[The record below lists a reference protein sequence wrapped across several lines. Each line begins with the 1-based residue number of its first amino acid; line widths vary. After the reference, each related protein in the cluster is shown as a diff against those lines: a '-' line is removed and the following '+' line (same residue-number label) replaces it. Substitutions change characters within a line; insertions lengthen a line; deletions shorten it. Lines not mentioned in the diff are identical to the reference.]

1 MMLIWMKI
9 LLIMSSVY
17 KKIQL
22 MGKRYNALVV
32 QFTKEVTGLWAYKNM
47 FNQVVNRGMW
57 FYDNPPGYFFFFYL
71 LKKYH
76 KVVYK

>member
-17 KKIQL
+17 KNKIQL
-22 MGKRYNALVV
+22 MGKRYSALMV

-57 FYDNPPGYFFFFYL
+57 FYDNPPGYFFFL
-71 LKKYH
+71 PIEEIS
-76 KVVYK
+76 